1 MSPNHFSLI
10 IILMVFIK
18 LIRRKQMTIIQP
30 EQELITLINTFTVKP
45 SNQDKLV
52 KLLKEAAEDVM
63 KHMDEFISY

>member
-1 MSPNHFSLI
+1 
-10 IILMVFIK
+10 
-18 LIRRKQMTIIQP
+18 MTIIQP